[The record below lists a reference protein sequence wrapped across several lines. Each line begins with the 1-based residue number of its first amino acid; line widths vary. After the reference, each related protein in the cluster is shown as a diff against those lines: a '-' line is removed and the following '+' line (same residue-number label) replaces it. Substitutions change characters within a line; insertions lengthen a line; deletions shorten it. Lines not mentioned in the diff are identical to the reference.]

1 MSTDY
6 VRMIVALSTI
16 FMVGIIV
23 KLYVSSCESE
33 YNKKQVY
40 PIDISSQ
47 LQDKMLHDSSP
58 PNQLY
63 TKKQIYKKPSLD
75 NEVNVSWDLKEL
87 SDRILAEIPSSLY
100 GWYHESTSSNGTSCQ
115 NAIESFTKTLFN
127 ARYLNP
133 NKEFSLKRELVLS
146 SKAFGK
152 SVFRVDCPFFTVPYG
167 MASEYGGISDDL
179 STSRGTVKAGGIYTI
194 PTITKYSLSTHV
206 ETIRKT
212 SMSPTPFFMFQL
224 YVTTDD
230 DINLSI
236 IEHVKE
242 LGVAIIILTIDT
254 GTNNHGGIPLLELQ
268 SDLTYARVFCS
279 HLFCDPVFT
288 IKCYQQLQCVGTTD
302 INVLRLVSS
311 YLNVSI
317 DTLAA
322 SFNAQKS
329 FDYAKTIFKFGNLN
343 VEQNGVKSI
352 RHIADMCHLSRS
364 TSPYVKRSISK
375 GVAIVVKGCLTVKD
389 ALDIQEAGADGVYV
403 TNHGGRFIFNAP
415 APLDV
420 LTEIRESVKRN
431 SPDFG
436 VWMDGGIR
444 HGADILAAYA
454 KGAEFVGVGRPI
466 IYACVLYGEDGVSS
480 ITKKLL
486 FELSAQAISCGV
498 NNLQDWKSL
507 KHIIK

>member
-1 MSTDY
+1 
-6 VRMIVALSTI
+6 
-16 FMVGIIV
+16 MVGIIV
-23 KLYVSSCESE
+23 KLYVSSCPE
-33 YNKKQVY
+33 YKSDKKQEH
-40 PIDISSQ
+40 PIDISRQ
-47 LQDKMLHDSSP
+47 LQDKMIRDSGL

-63 TKKQIYKKPSLD
+63 IKKQIYKKPSLD
-75 NEVNVSWDLKEL
+75 NEVNVPWDLTEL
-87 SDRILAEIPSSLY
+87 SNRILAEIPSSLY
-100 GWYHESTSSNGTSCQ
+100 GWYHESTSSSGTSCQ
-115 NAIESFTKTLFN
+115 NAIASFTKTLFN

-133 NKEFSLKRELVLS
+133 NKEFSLKREIVLS
-146 SKAFGK
+146 SNALGK
-152 SVFRVDCPFFTVPYG
+152 SVFRVDCPFFTAPYG

-179 STSRGTVKAGGIYTI
+179 SASRGTVKAGGIYTI
-194 PTITKYSLSTHV
+194 PTITKYPLSTHV
-206 ETIRKT
+206 EAIRKT
-212 SMSPTPFFMFQL
+212 SMNPAPFFMFQF

-236 IEHVKE
+236 IERIKE
-242 LGVAIIILTIDT
+242 LGVAVIILTIDT

-268 SDLTYARVFCS
+268 SDLTYARLFCS
-279 HLFCDPVFT
+279 HLFHDPVFT
-288 IKCYQQLQCVGTTD
+288 IKCYQQYQCVGTID
-302 INVLRLVSS
+302 FNVLKLASN

-317 DTLAA
+317 ESLAA

-329 FDYAKTIFKFGNLN
+329 FDYAKTIFAFGNIN
-343 VEQNGVKSI
+343 VEPDNVKSI

-364 TSPYVKRSISK
+364 TSPYVKRTISK

-389 ALDIQEAGADGVYV
+389 ALDIQGAGVDGVYV

-420 LTEIRESVKRN
+420 VTEIRESVKRN
-431 SPDFG
+431 NPDFG

-486 FELSAQAISCGV
+486 FELRAQAISCGV

-507 KHIIK
+507 SLILLKKTIE